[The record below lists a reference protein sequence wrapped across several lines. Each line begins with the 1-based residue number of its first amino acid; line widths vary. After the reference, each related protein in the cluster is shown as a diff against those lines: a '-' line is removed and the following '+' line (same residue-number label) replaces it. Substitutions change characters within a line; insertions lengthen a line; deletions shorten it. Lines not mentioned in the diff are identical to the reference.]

1 MKFLLKIFILL
12 CFCNSSFGQ
21 MNCGFNYAVERLY
34 ERVPGAKSKYEELL
48 KNQNNKTNLAISNSF
63 TIPVVV
69 HILHQGGSDNIS
81 DAQVNDAMAILCR
94 DFRKKNA
101 DTINIVTQFQ
111 GIASDC
117 SIQFS
122 LATKDENGNCTTG
135 ITRHYDSNTNWT
147 INQYSYKYTWNP
159 AQYLNIY
166 VVASMPSGMAGYAYY
181 PGSVSPL
188 MDGIVILNS
197 YFGSIG
203 TASPFGSRALT
214 HEVGHFLNLQ
224 HVWGNTNNPGVS
236 CGDDAVG
243 DTPITKG
250 FTSCDLTNAIDC
262 TPGVTENVQNYMEY
276 AFCSNMFTLG
286 QKDRMHNCLNSAV
299 ANRDNLS
306 SNANLIAT
314 GVVNPVFNCAPKAEF
329 VPNTFVTCVGNPISF
344 TDYSYNGAVTN
355 WTWTSPTAVNTS
367 TLQNGSLTFS
377 TVGLAS
383 VKLTVGNSF
392 GTDTLTKQEVTVL
405 AGANSGITNVV
416 ESFENIAF
424 PNALWIASTPQF
436 GSPFLQNNA
445 TGATGSK
452 SLWVN
457 NYFDNPSEG
466 VNAFSPAFNLQ
477 NTSSA
482 FLNFTYAYA
491 QKTSANNDQLTVE
504 VSTDCGLTWTNIYSK
519 IGAQLNTTGGFK
531 TQAYLNPLN
540 SHWKIE
546 NLNLQ
551 NFSGNSKVYF
561 KFTFMPDVSG
571 AGNNIF
577 IDDINVSGITG
588 NKTENLTLQH
598 ISVFPNPFNEM
609 LTLKLSVNSN
619 FSSLKLFDVLSR
631 EIKIEVTQLEADK
644 FSIRPYENL
653 KAGIY
658 FLHISTPEGM
668 RTLKLIKN

>member
-1 MKFLLKIFILL
+1 MKLFLSILIFC
-12 CFCNSSFGQ
+12 CFFDCSFGQ
-21 MNCGFNYAVERLY
+21 INCGFNYAVERLH
-34 ERVPGAKSKYEELL
+34 EQDPEAKYRYEELL
-48 KNQNNKTNLAISNSF
+48 KNKNNKTYLPISNSF

-101 DTINIVTQFQ
+101 DTINIVSQFQ
-111 GIASDC
+111 SVASDC

-166 VVASMPSGMAGYAYY
+166 VVATLPSGIAGYAYY
-181 PGSVSPL
+181 PGSVGPL
-188 MDGIVILNS
+188 MDGIVILNA

-203 TASPFGSRALT
+203 TAFPMGSRALT

-224 HVWGNTNNPGVS
+224 HVWGNSNNPGVS

-243 DTPITKG
+243 DTPFSKG
-250 FTSCDLTNAIDC
+250 FTSCDLTNAVDC

-286 QKDRMHNCLNSAV
+286 QKDRMHNCLNSTV

-306 SNANLIAT
+306 STTNLIAT
-314 GVVNPVFNCAPKAEF
+314 GLINPLSNCAPKAEF

-355 WTWTSPTAVNTS
+355 WTWTSPTAANTS
-367 TLQNGSLTFS
+367 TLQNGSLTFLS
-377 TVGLAS
+377 SGLAS
-383 VKLTVGNSF
+383 VKLTAGNSF
-392 GTDTLTKQEVTVL
+392 GSDTLTKHLVTVL
-405 AGANSGITNVV
+405 PGVNSGITNVV
-416 ESFENIAF
+416 ESFESMAL
-424 PNALWIASTPQF
+424 PNALWITSTPQF
-436 GSPFLQNNA
+436 GSPFLQNNS

-452 SLWVN
+452 SIWVN

-466 VNAFSPAFNLQ
+466 VHVFSPAFNLQ
-477 NTSSA
+477 NSSSS

-491 QKTSANNDQLTVE
+491 QKTAANNDQLTVE
-504 VSTDCGLTWTNIYSK
+504 VSTDCGLTWNSLFSK
-519 IGAQLNTTGGFK
+519 VGSQLNTTGGFK
-531 TQAYLNPLN
+531 TQAYINPAG

-546 NLNLQ
+546 SLNLQ
-551 NFSGNSKVYF
+551 SFSGNSKVYVKF
-561 KFTFMPDVSG
+561 KFIPDVSG

-577 IDDINVSGITG
+577 IDDINVSSITG
-588 NKTENLTLQH
+588 NKTEDLSLQN

-609 LTLKLSVNSN
+609 LMLKLEGNLN
-619 FSSLKLFDVLSR
+619 FSSLKLLDVLSR
-631 EIKIEVTQLEADK
+631 EIKVEVTALGSDK

-653 KAGIY
+653 NAGIY
-658 FLHISTPEGM
+658 FLYITTPEGS
-668 RTLKLIKN
+668 RTLKLVKN